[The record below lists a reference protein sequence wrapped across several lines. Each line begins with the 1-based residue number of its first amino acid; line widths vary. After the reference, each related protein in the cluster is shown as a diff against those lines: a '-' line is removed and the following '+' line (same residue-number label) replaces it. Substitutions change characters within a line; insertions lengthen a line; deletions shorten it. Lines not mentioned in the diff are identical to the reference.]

1 MPGHKSGPKPT
12 RIDHA
17 TLSQVEALSGYG
29 LKDDQ
34 IARVVGM
41 SESMLKRRCRSE
53 LDKGRAVAAAT
64 LAQCAFR
71 MATSGKSPVMTIF
84 LCKTRLGWK
93 ETSVIETP
101 DLAKLSDDDLAAL
114 AAGKAPRS

>member
-1 MPGHKSGPKPT
+1 MSGPKPRAISKET
-12 RIDHA
+12 RD
-17 TLSQVEALSGYG
+17 QVQALSGYG

-34 IARVVGM
+34 IARVVGL
-41 SESMLKRRCRSE
+41 SESMMKKRCRDE

-71 MATSGKSPVMTIF
+71 MATSGNSPVMTIF

-93 ETSVIETP
+93 DVQTVQIQELPQVVVE
-101 DLAKLSDDDLAAL
+101 
-114 AAGKAPRS
+114 